1 MQQWSGKAAE
11 DKERFDKE
19 MSNYDAPEMSEE
31 DVKPKKGAGKKAKP
45 KKDANAP
52 KKPKSAFIFYGAQ
65 VRPQIL
71 KDHPELKQTEIMKK
85 VGEMWKA
92 ATEEDKAVSPH
103 SFPLLAPWCSVLLSK
118 GYSLLSNQ
126 ECTEAAKKDKERYAE
141 AMKTYTPPEEAAK
154 EVAAMDSSDSGSGSG
169 SDSSSSS
176 SSSGSDSDSDST

>member
-1 MQQWSGKAAE
+1 LQQWSGKAAE

-103 SFPLLAPWCSVLLSK
+103 CRPSVSSLVLCVALKRLLIIVQPGMHRSR
-118 GYSLLSNQ
+118 Q
-126 ECTEAAKKDKERYAE
+126 EGQRAVRGGDEDLHS
-141 AMKTYTPPEEAAK
+141 P
-154 EVAAMDSSDSGSGSG
+154 
-169 SDSSSSS
+169 
-176 SSSGSDSDSDST
+176 